1 MRAAS
6 TVNPPGALHE
16 PPTAYKNVAPSPVQ
30 SPPTNEF
37 SELSISIENSASKTA
52 TKSASY
58 DRLTWA
64 RTCIKDVV
72 YNAGIKAWLD
82 HDPAFANWLRT
93 CVMVHADSGAFETKC
108 TIPDQWREDVGE
120 FVTIV
125 TANCIPRRQGTV
137 HEVKEGVYHVMA

>member
-1 MRAAS
+1 MRVAA
-6 TVNPPGALHE
+6 VNPPGALHE
-16 PPTAYKNVAPSPVQ
+16 PPPATKNVAPPPVQ
-30 SPPTNEF
+30 PSPSPEF
-37 SELSISIENSASKTA
+37 SELSISIENSASKT
-52 TKSASY
+52 
-58 DRLTWA
+58 DMPNRLTWA
-64 RTCIKDVV
+64 RTCIKDVQ

-125 TANCIPRRQGTV
+125 TANCIPGRSGDAHRV
-137 HEVKEGVYHVMA
+137 VEGIYHVMA